1 MWIRT
6 CQECGY
12 KQPSKPPAE
21 YKSDSW
27 RDVKC
32 RKCKS
37 PGSLDYGQ
45 EQDQENPDGRIHS

>member
-6 CQECGY
+6 CQECGHR
-12 KQPSKPPAE
+12 QPSKPPAD
-21 YKSDSW
+21 YKSDAW

-37 PGSLDYGQ
+37 IALDYGK
-45 EQDQENPDGRIHS
+45 DDAPTPPDDD

>member
-12 KQPSKPPAE
+12 RQPSKPPAE
-21 YKSDSW
+21 YKSDAW

-32 RKCKS
+32 RKCHS
-37 PGSLDYGQ
+37 EALDYGSESTQ
-45 EQDQENPDGRIHS
+45 PED